1 MKGKSFLD
9 QLNLRPAEKRVVFVI
24 IVVLFFV
31 FNYVWVWPHFGDWT
45 KIRSDLDVTR
55 AKTADETKEIVHDF
69 DATNG
74 YKKQLAKLERQQK
87 GGVSAVFDESLM
99 LQKTI
104 GAQAPNCGV
113 DISSRTPGAA
123 QNTNEFFDEQ
133 TLSITFEAGE
143 SNLVNFLYN
152 VGNDPS
158 MVRIRELRLDPV
170 DPGRY
175 KLRGSLL
182 LAANYEKR
190 TPPSAEAKAP
200 FQPGAKPASGPAAP
214 GTKPKSGTVPNAR
227 KVTNAPPSATT
238 RNKT

>member
-1 MKGKSFLD
+1 MNNTSFLD

-31 FNYVWVWPHFGDWT
+31 FNYVWVWPHFGDWG
-45 KIRSDLDVTR
+45 KIRGDLNTTR
-55 AKTADETKEIVHDF
+55 GKIADETKEILRDF

-74 YKKQLAKLERQQK
+74 YKKQLAHLEREQK
-87 GGVSAVFDESLM
+87 GGVSQVFDESLL
-99 LQKTI
+99 LQKTV
-104 GAQAPNCGV
+104 GAQAPRCGV
-113 DISSRTPGAA
+113 DISSRTPGAPT

-152 VGNDPS
+152 IGNDPS

-175 KLRGSLL
+175 KLRGSIL

-190 TPPSAEAKAP
+190 TPPPAEAKGP
-200 FQPGAKPASGPAAP
+200 FQSAVKAPADAAKTGAAKPATGNAA
-214 GTKPKSGTVPNAR
+214 VR
-227 KVTNAPPSATT
+227 KTNAPPGALT
-238 RNKT
+238 RKKT